1 MVRVSLVCVYRSLA
15 NGVEPALV
23 TGQIAKE
30 IEKVGC
36 LIEQLYGVLNE
47 DNLKLE

>member
-1 MVRVSLVCVYRSLA
+1 
-15 NGVEPALV
+15 LV

-30 IEKVGC
+30 IEALDG
-36 LIEQLYGVLNE
+36 LIEQLYGTLND